1 MYLQSL
7 RTNLYDL
14 HWESEAEKKSG
25 DGNGFSSVGGF
36 GEL

>member
-14 HWESEAEKKSG
+14 HWESEAEKNQG
-25 DGNGFSSVGGF
+25 MEMGSVV
-36 GEL
+36 